1 MATNTNKTDTSSSGS
16 RRYCYAFMNWTYN
29 RKESQPEKAVVFQS
43 LVATV
48 KLKPALDV
56 SLEAKAVKFLKS
68 VKPKD
73 KESADAFLSS
83 FASNSDDYSTNF
95 VQSMMTLLS
104 STNQIIT
111 NAAMKMLHRL
121 ISYCSPK
128 VDLPLIKADLIP
140 QLINPLNPLS
150 LSFTDAADIHTNLI
164 LIITNSVWLAT
175 PDGLECLKIKDRD
188 EEYTVHETVLRQ
200 VVAPSEKYICHLCM
214 NQFSIIDDEQS
225 YDFLTLLA
233 RLLAISPC
241 YEPTMDFVLNIPVI
255 LTIPSCL
262 SFFENEHSIW
272 IFLHQM
278 IAIQREWN
286 VTRGEVQKTGRA
298 IHRMLRMEG
307 FEDVIE
313 EKLRTD
319 KNRYYGG
326 LVVARSITL
335 NNLLGMNIPEEE

>member
-1 MATNTNKTDTSSSGS
+1 
-16 RRYCYAFMNWTYN
+16 
-29 RKESQPEKAVVFQS
+29 
-43 LVATV
+43 
-48 KLKPALDV
+48 
-56 SLEAKAVKFLKS
+56 
-68 VKPKD
+68 
-73 KESADAFLSS
+73 
-83 FASNSDDYSTNF
+83 
-95 VQSMMTLLS
+95 MMTLLS

-286 VTRGEVQKTGRA
+286 VTRGEVQNGRA

-319 KNRYYGG
+319 KTDTMEDW
-326 LVVARSITL
+326 LLPDRS
-335 NNLLGMNIPEEE
+335 P